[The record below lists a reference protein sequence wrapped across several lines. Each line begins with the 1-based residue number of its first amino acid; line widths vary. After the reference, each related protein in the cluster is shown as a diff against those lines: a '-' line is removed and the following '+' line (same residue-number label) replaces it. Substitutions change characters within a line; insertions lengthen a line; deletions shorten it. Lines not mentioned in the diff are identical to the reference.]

1 VSSVVKKTYA
11 RAGVDIQVSDEIKQT
26 ISRQVRSTFSP
37 EVLNFGSFGSM
48 FRLEGYRAPV
58 LVSSVDG
65 VGTKIRIASL
75 LGREDLVGIDIVN
88 HCVNDILCCGA
99 KPLFFLDYIA
109 MEKMVPERVE
119 KMIAGMVQAC
129 RDAGCS
135 LIGGE
140 SAEMPGIYAR
150 ERYDLVGFVVGVVE
164 SENIIDGASI
174 KVGDVMLGLP
184 SSGLHTNGYSLARQV
199 FGVEENPACLGSFY
213 PELGETLGEALL
225 KNHICYYQRVKP
237 VLSYIKGIAH
247 ITGGGIKGNVSRI
260 LPQGVAACFQK
271 GSWSIPAIFRLIQ
284 EKGNVDESEMYKAFN
299 MGVGMIL
306 VCAGDSAAEVLKML
320 PEASVI
326 GSITKSP

>member
-1 VSSVVKKTYA
+1 MSSVVKKTYA

-48 FRLEGYRAPV
+48 FRLEGYRSPV

-109 MEKMVPERVE
+109 MERMVPERVE
-119 KMIAGMVQAC
+119 RMIAGMVQAC
-129 RDAGCS
+129 LDTGCS

-164 SENIIDGASI
+164 SEDIIDGSSI
-174 KVGDVMLGLP
+174 KAGDVILGLP

-199 FGVEENPACLGSFY
+199 FEVEENPSCLGSFY

-225 KNHICYYQRVKP
+225 KNHICYYQRVKL
-237 VLSYIKGIAH
+237 VLSHIKGLAH
-247 ITGGGIKGNVSRI
+247 ITGGGIEGNVSRI

-271 GSWSIPAIFRLIQ
+271 GIWSIPAIFRLIQ

-299 MGVGMIL
+299 MGVGMVL
-306 VCAGDSAAEVLKML
+306 VCAGDSVAEIIKML
-320 PEASVI
+320 PEASII